1 LSDERKSE
9 LLESL
14 RFEQIDIRQ
23 MTIKTAHI
31 KTCKWLLKNPDYLDW
46 LDPTKFSQHHG
57 FLWIKGKA
65 GTGKSTMMKFA
76 LVTAYKIKK
85 RHVVISFF
93 FNARGEDLEKSTAGA
108 YRSLLSRLLEQLPIL
123 LNVFDSNDIATIK
136 TKHQWDTE
144 LLQSLLERAISR
156 LGDSSV
162 VCFIDA
168 LDECEDTQV
177 RDMIQFFERV
187 GEQAVSNGTRFL
199 VCFSSRHYP
208 HITIRRGN
216 ELVLDHHE
224 GHTQD
229 IANYI
234 ETELHIGKSS
244 MAQHIRDELL
254 EKASGIFMWVVLV
267 VGILNKEHDRGQMHA
282 MRKRLKEIPGDLY
295 ELFRDILTRDAEN
308 KSELM
313 LCIQWVLFAKHPLTA
328 EQLYHAI
335 LREIDPEALTELN
348 FDEITKEDMQ
358 RYILNSSKGLAETTA
373 AKDQK
378 VQFIHETVKDFL
390 LKENGLAKIWPDYE
404 NGFESQSH
412 ERLKQCCLNYIKA
425 DVIASLDISDDLPR
439 DKRQDDDLRQSVI
452 KKIPFLEYAV
462 LGVLYHADLA
472 ARDGVSQTRF
482 LNDFPLQEWIRLDNL
497 LQKYKVRR
505 HTKNVSC
512 LYILAENNLTNL
524 VESLSV
530 VEPCT
535 EIEGERYGCA
545 LFAAVATESANIIEI
560 FLKRTGIRQD
570 PATSPSSS
578 EGSPDFSLST
588 RPNSRAFTYSK
599 KKGILLSAAELRHE
613 KAFAVAALSRYDTE
627 ADRGSGD
634 STLLLAIDQGFEVV
648 ASYLIGTDPSL
659 MERPNKRR
667 ETPLQRASHLGNENL
682 ARILLTGGA
691 NINAPGGL
699 YGTALVAASAR
710 GHETVALM
718 LLDKGADI
726 NASGGP
732 YGTALVAAC
741 ARGHETV
748 ALTLLDKGADINAS
762 GGPYGTA
769 LVAACA
775 RGYETV
781 SLTLLDKGA
790 DINASGGPYSSAL
803 AAACAGGHE
812 AVAMMLLEKGADAN
826 AQSSQY
832 GSALTAACHK
842 GLEKMALMLL
852 EKGAD
857 INTLGGP
864 YSSALAAACAGGHE
878 AVAMMLL
885 EKGADANAQS
895 SQYGSTLTAACHKGL
910 VKVVIMLLEKGADV
924 NAPASVYG
932 SALYAAS
939 EENHTEVVRLLVETD
954 AKAFKP
960 KMSNGNHAIQEYQ
973 MQMMLL
979 EQQNKKRLLMSR
991 QDHGR

>member
-14 RFEQIDIRQ
+14 RFEQIDSRQ

-46 LDPTKFSQHHG
+46 LDPTKLSQHHG

-85 RHVVISFF
+85 KDVVISFF

-177 RDMIQFFERV
+177 RDMIRFFERV
-187 GEQAVSNGTRFL
+187 GEQAVSSGTRFL

-208 HITIRRGN
+208 HITIRRGKK
-216 ELVLDHHE
+216 LVLDHHE
-224 GHTQD
+224 EHTQD

-282 MRKRLKEIPGDLY
+282 LRKRLEDIPSDLY
-295 ELFRDILTRDAEN
+295 ELFRDILTRDAEQ

-335 LREIDPEALTELN
+335 LREIDPEGLAELN

-412 ERLKQCCLNYIKA
+412 ERLKQCCLNYINA
-425 DVIASLDISDDLPR
+425 DVIASLDISDVLPM
-439 DKRQDDDLRQSVI
+439 DKRQGDDLRQSVI
-452 KKIPFLEYAV
+452 KKVPFLEYAV

-472 ARDGVSQTRF
+472 ARDGVSQTHF
-482 LNDFPLQEWIRLDNL
+482 LDDFPLQEWTLLDNL

-524 VESLSV
+524 VAALSV

-535 EIEGERYGCA
+535 EIEGERYGCP
-545 LFAAVATESANIIEI
+545 LFAAVATESANMIEI
-560 FLKRTGIRQD
+560 FLERTGIGQD
-570 PATSPSSS
+570 PATNPSSNK
-578 EGSPDFSLST
+578 GSPDFSLST

-613 KAFAVAALSRYDTE
+613 KAFAVAALSQYGTE

-648 ASYLIGTDPSL
+648 ASYLVGTNPSL
-659 MERPNKRR
+659 MERPDERR

-691 NINAPGGL
+691 NINAPGGP
-699 YGTALVAASAR
+699 YGTALVAACAG

-732 YGTALVAAC
+732 YGSALVAAC
-741 ARGHETV
+741 AGGHETV
-748 ALTLLDKGADINAS
+748 ALMLLDKSADINAS
-762 GGPYGTA
+762 GGPYG
-769 LVAACA
+769 
-775 RGYETV
+775 
-781 SLTLLDKGA
+781 
-790 DINASGGPYSSAL
+790 SAL

-826 AQSSQY
+826 ASGNTYSSALMAACDKGLEKVALMLLDKGADINASGGPYGSALAAACAGGLEKVAMMLLEKGADANASGGGYGSALVAACHEGLEKVALILLEKGADANAQSSQY

-842 GLEKMALMLL
+842 GL
-852 EKGAD
+852 
-857 INTLGGP
+857 
-864 YSSALAAACAGGHE
+864 
-878 AVAMMLL
+878 
-885 EKGADANAQS
+885 
-895 SQYGSTLTAACHKGL
+895 
-910 VKVVIMLLEKGADV
+910 VKVVTILLEKGADV
-924 NAPASVYG
+924 NAPARVYG

-939 EENHTEVVRLLVETD
+939 EGNYTEVVKLLVETD
-954 AKAFKP
+954 AKAVKP
-960 KMSNGNHAIQEYQ
+960 EVFNHALQDYQ
-973 MQMMLL
+973 MQLMLL
-979 EQQNKKRLLMSR
+979 EQQNKRRLLMSR
-991 QDHGR
+991 QDRSR